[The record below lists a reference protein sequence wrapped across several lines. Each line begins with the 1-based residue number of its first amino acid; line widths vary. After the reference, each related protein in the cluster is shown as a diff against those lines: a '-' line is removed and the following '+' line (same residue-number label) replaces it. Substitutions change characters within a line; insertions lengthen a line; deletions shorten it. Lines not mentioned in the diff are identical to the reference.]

1 MIDSEEPVAER
12 EAGLGRPDNK
22 PDHSYT
28 VSNVISTGQYHTD
41 PLLTDQH
48 HTENIQDKY
57 IKFEIDKTLEKCS
70 T

>member
-12 EAGLGRPDNK
+12 EAGLVRPDNK

-28 VSNVISTGQYHTD
+28 VSNVISTGQYPTD